1 MVGLSP
7 LAERVWRNSCLIR
20 RHPICLPITCS
31 GAEQKINHRGHGGHR
46 GEMLRMT
53 DTALGIYILFLSVTS
68 VSSVANP
75 IATGS

>member
-1 MVGLSP
+1 
-7 LAERVWRNSCLIR
+7 
-20 RHPICLPITCS
+20 
-31 GAEQKINHRGHGGHR
+31 
-46 GEMLRMT
+46 MT